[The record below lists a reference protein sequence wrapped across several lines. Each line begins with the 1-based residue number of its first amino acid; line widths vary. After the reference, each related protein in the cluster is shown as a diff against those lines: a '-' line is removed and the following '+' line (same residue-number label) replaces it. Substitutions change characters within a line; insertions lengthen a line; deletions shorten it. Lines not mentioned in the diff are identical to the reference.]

1 MLKVRFFNVGHGECT
16 LIEHH
21 KGHLTMV
28 DINTSHDLDWNTGE
42 EIAADAAPRGILAEL
57 AALDEAT
64 KELSDPVE
72 YLERVY
78 PGKQLFRFILTHPD
92 LDHMRGL
99 KRLREKI
106 GFANFWD
113 VKHTKADPIFRGE
126 NDREEWKH
134 YQELRSGALGLN
146 PLYFHRDD
154 EFKFFARDEN
164 GLGNGDGIEILSPTP
179 QLVDSCN
186 LAKKSNDLSFVL
198 RVRHANRTVLLTGDI
213 EAEAWTNLE
222 AKYRGSLKS
231 DYLQASHHGR
241 GSGFHE
247 LSLKLIDPRVI
258 IVSVGRKPPTDAH
271 SKYKAVCD
279 QVWSTRYYGDITLHV
294 ADDGMAKWSVQRNAN
309 S

>member
-1 MLKVRFFNVGHGECT
+1 MIVPRLSGYIYFAANGRLYHMLKVRFFNVGHGECT

-21 KGHLTMV
+21 TGHLTMV
-28 DINTSHDLDWNTGE
+28 DINTSHDLDWNTRE

-134 YQELRSGALGLN
+134 YQELRSGALDLN

-154 EFKFFARDEN
+154 EFKFSHAMRMDWVTATASRFY
-164 GLGNGDGIEILSPTP
+164 P
-179 QLVDSCN
+179 QL
-186 LAKKSNDLSFVL
+186 
-198 RVRHANRTVLLTGDI
+198 R
-213 EAEAWTNLE
+213 
-222 AKYRGSLKS
+222 SL
-231 DYLQASHHGR
+231 
-241 GSGFHE
+241 
-247 LSLKLIDPRVI
+247 
-258 IVSVGRKPPTDAH
+258 
-271 SKYKAVCD
+271 
-279 QVWSTRYYGDITLHV
+279 
-294 ADDGMAKWSVQRNAN
+294 
-309 S
+309 